1 MKNLVKAL
9 FTDLNFIAFI
19 LVSLFIFALAV
30 RSAFSSGR
38 VRTVYL
44 DERKIEN
51 ILIRPGLLTALHFPV
66 KPDNAAFGMSGV
78 FAPSYIE
85 NDIVIGALRPQGRTN
100 MMVYLFGRRFTF
112 ELLTSNGAYDEIVE
126 VRDAKESPDSTRPA
140 PLRGAG
146 KHKKPHGKQSPKDR
160 EPLTRERDSS

>member
-1 MKNLVKAL
+1 MKNVVKTVL
-9 FTDLNFIAFI
+9 SDFNFMAFV
-19 LVSLFIFALAV
+19 LVSLFLLAILVKAALA
-30 RSAFSSGR
+30 SGR

-44 DERKIEN
+44 DETKIEN

-85 NDIVIGALRPQGRTN
+85 NDIVIGALKPQGRTN

-112 ELLTSNGAYDEIVE
+112 ELLTSSGAYDEIVE
-126 VRDAKESPDSTRPA
+126 VRDARESPSPPEPPRHRGKAA
-140 PLRGAG
+140 P
-146 KHKKPHGKQSPKDR
+146 KKSASDHPVGGLP
-160 EPLTRERDSS
+160 

>member
-1 MKNLVKAL
+1 MRNIVKTL
-9 FTDLNFIAFI
+9 LSDLNFVAFV
-19 LVSLFIFALAV
+19 LVSLFVLALAV
-30 RSAFSSGR
+30 RSALAAGR

-85 NDIVIGALRPQGRTN
+85 NDIVIGALKPQGRTN

-112 ELLTSNGAYDEIVE
+112 ELLTSSGAYDEIVE
-126 VRDAKESPDSTRPA
+126 VRDAKESPDTAKPA
-140 PLRGAG
+140 RFRDTG
-146 KHKKPHGKQSPKDR
+146 KPKQPHGRRATKGPG
-160 EPLTRERDSS
+160 PFTRQGDTP